1 MQKAKEMNTSPPLK
15 PVSHVEEELSP
26 EEKAK
31 REEYKVKKA
40 KAIEEAWAQKARFAG
55 KLKPGRKEALAS
67 GRRHDVRFDAQ
78 PKHVQEAILSS
89 AAHENAFNPDSQ
101 VIQLALRTKRAMAE
115 KGYQE
120 SEEHVVGYG
129 SASKFNG
136 GEYNKRPEFP
146 THSGDF
152 VWASA
157 EEVKEMRN
165 DLDKPEKGKKA
176 KKEKNEKKEK
186 TEKKTEKK
194 DKKEKKE
201 KKQKKPKKPKL
212 TKEEKLHLKMKKE
225 ERREKKKLK
234 QAEKDVRKVEKTL
247 QKLKRGRV
255 SSSSSSSSSSCS

>member
-1 MQKAKEMNTSPPLK
+1 MTDADGKPKPRNSLNATPSWDISEAMMQKAKEMNTSPPLK

-176 KKEKNEKKEK
+176 KKEKNEKERENWKEDWK
-186 TEKKTEKK
+186 ERQERKEREETEEAKKAQT
-194 DKKEKKE
+194 D
-201 KKQKKPKKPKL
+201 
-212 TKEEKLHLKMKKE
+212 
-225 ERREKKKLK
+225 
-234 QAEKDVRKVEKTL
+234 
-247 QKLKRGRV
+247 
-255 SSSSSSSSSSCS
+255 